1 MLLPQRE
8 SGIPGEVSD
17 APPASRW
24 SNPEPR
30 YRVDAIVRR
39 FSRGTRPLLNF
50 HYDAAAVTVNVALS
64 DDADHAGG
72 RLLAVLDEGVTVLR
86 RVAGEATVHPSSVLH
101 AVSAMEAGVRY
112 SLILFFHLPER

>member
-1 MLLPQRE
+1 M
-8 SGIPGEVSD
+8 SD

-72 RLLAVLDEGVTVLR
+72 RLLAVLDELDLLTGLPSGPSA
-86 RVAGEATVHPSSVLH
+86 RVMSG
-101 AVSAMEAGVRY
+101 G
-112 SLILFFHLPER
+112 